1 MKDDFGVFTE
11 RMRAAQEA
19 MDPDSP
25 KRRERLDWL
34 NKQLDSFND
43 LMGQKGSKRKELED
57 VQADND
63 KQRVEFR
70 NKQKELMNQ
79 AAKDWADLPD
89 DERQRKILDFQH
101 QQAQERGGFERWA
114 RGREGN
120 LAGEIDDLGERMEA
134 TPWVKQQLA
143 QERGDVLRK
152 KDLIDSR
159 EGKAMIGMAFD
170 DLSRAFPG
178 GEKRM
183 SNAMFAGSSEAVSQ
197 MNRWK
202 IGGQDVQTRMLMI
215 QEAQKAAMDRLVKIG
230 EQIMQQQAAQEA
242 GAAIVKVVGV
252 GAGGQ

>member
-1 MKDDFGVFTE
+1 
-11 RMRAAQEA
+11 
-19 MDPDSP
+19 
-25 KRRERLDWL
+25 
-34 NKQLDSFND
+34 
-43 LMGQKGSKRKELED
+43 
-57 VQADND
+57 
-63 KQRVEFR
+63 
-70 NKQKELMNQ
+70 MNQ